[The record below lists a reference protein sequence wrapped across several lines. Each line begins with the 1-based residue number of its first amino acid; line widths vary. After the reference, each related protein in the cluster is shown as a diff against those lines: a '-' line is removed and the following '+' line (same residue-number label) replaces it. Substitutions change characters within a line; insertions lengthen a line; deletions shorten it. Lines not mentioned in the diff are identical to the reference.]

1 MRREPTIV
9 GTPIPGLTAV
19 DAVTSEDDWV
29 VEGVHLGKPF
39 KRYVTPNVNR
49 DGAIAH
55 VASVLRLTRNGLE
68 WVTARRRNEV
78 EDCIRLQ
85 DNWLRSRTI

>member
-9 GTPIPGLTAV
+9 GTPIPGLTAI

-29 VEGVHLGKPF
+29 VEGVHFGQSF
-39 KRYVTPNVNR
+39 KRYVSPNVDR

-68 WVTARRRNEV
+68 WIGARRRREV
-78 EDCIRLQ
+78 EECIRL
-85 DNWLRSRTI
+85 DGDWLRSRTI